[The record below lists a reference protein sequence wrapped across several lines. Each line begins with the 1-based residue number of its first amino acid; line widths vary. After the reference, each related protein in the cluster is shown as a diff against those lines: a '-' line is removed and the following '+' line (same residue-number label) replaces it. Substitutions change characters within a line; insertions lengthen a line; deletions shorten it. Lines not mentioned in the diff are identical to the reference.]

1 MKSNPMNIHND
12 KMLYLMIAAAYA
24 IFLTLLFIV
33 FSAEQGWAAGIFA
46 VLLAVTVPLFCWA
59 SATLYK
65 WMVLDRN
72 FKNPLSNASGTFVNS
87 MLWNM
92 LFGILLLCAT
102 AAAYITW
109 QHLKAAFPATEIM
122 KSPVSVI
129 PTPDHFPK
137 PAGKD

>member
-1 MKSNPMNIHND
+1 MKSNPVNIHND
-12 KMLYLMIAAAYA
+12 KTLYRLIAAAYA

-33 FSAEQGWAAGIFA
+33 FSAEQGLTEGIFA
-46 VLLAVTVPLFCWA
+46 VFLAVIVPLFCLIC
-59 SATLYK
+59 TKLYK

-87 MLWNM
+87 MLWTL
-92 LFGILLLCAT
+92 LFGILLLFAT
-102 AAAYITW
+102 ATAQIAW
-109 QHLKAAFPATEIM
+109 QHLKAAFPATEII